1 MKKLVVGFIVML
13 VLATSAFG
21 GPVDWAAEKLGY
33 VPSSKFEEAKAEAV
47 AATKAAKAAEEAAKA
62 AEEAAAATAAV
73 AELEGQIIAYGGG
86 LILIFGGVTY
96 FKRKDLARKILAEKK
111 VA

>member
-1 MKKLVVGFIVML
+1 MKKFAGFITMVTI
-13 VLATSAFG
+13 VLFAASAFG
-21 GPVDWAAEKLGY
+21 GPMDWAADKLGY
-33 VPSSKFEEAKAEAV
+33 TPTSKFEAAKAETAKAV
-47 AATKAAKAAEEAAKA
+47 AAAKA

-73 AELEGQIIAYGGG
+73 AELEGQIIGYGGI
-86 LILIFGGVTY
+86 LILALGGVTY

>member
-47 AATKAAKAAEEAAKA
+47 AATKAAKAAEEAA
-62 AEEAAAATAAV
+62 AATAAV
-73 AELEGQIIAYGGG
+73 AELEGQIIGYGGI
-86 LILIFGGVTY
+86 LILALGGLAYV
-96 FKRKDLARKILAEKK
+96 KRKDIARKILAGKEI
-111 VA
+111 V